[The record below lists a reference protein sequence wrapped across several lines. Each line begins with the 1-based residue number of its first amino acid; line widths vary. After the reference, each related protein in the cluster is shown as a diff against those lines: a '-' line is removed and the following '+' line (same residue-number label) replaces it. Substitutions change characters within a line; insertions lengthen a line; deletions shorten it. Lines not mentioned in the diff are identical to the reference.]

1 MNDVQF
7 DLRIKINRARIN
19 FMFMIIMSIMN
30 VFLIS
35 TGSATRL
42 PYASAISRLAI
53 EFAAQASTV
62 SGSDAVRILGLIAG
76 CSILLLLTI
85 CYFMSK
91 SKPRFFVIALALI
104 VADTFALIVF
114 ALATGAI
121 SDIYVILDIFIHLLS
136 ILYTYR
142 AIQASVEMMKLKNQ
156 PQKAV
161 EPTAEKEAEHEDFQ
175 YDYADDDY
183 NEASDVIDEPIGK
196 YSGDGTPPLVSG
208 NYNGLNA
215 FAVIREG
222 KAELVIND
230 YVCDELDVT
239 YYDEFTLRAF
249 VNDIDFTFE
258 YKRSLSGEAMY
269 LYADDT
275 LLDSLGKS

>member
-1 MNDVQF
+1 MNDEQF

-53 EFAAQASTV
+53 EFAAQASAV
-62 SGSDAVRILGLIAG
+62 NGSDAVRILGLIAG

-91 SKPRFFVIALALI
+91 TKPRFFVIALALI
-104 VADTFALIVF
+104 VADTFALVVF
-114 ALATGAI
+114 SLATGTI
-121 SDIYVILDIFIHLLS
+121 SDLYVILDIFIHLLS
-136 ILYTYR
+136 VLYTYR
-142 AIQASVEMMKLKNQ
+142 AIQASVEMIKLKNQ
-156 PQKAV
+156 SQYNQQSVTEKAL
-161 EPTAEKEAEHEDFQ
+161 EPEAYQF
-175 YDYADDDY
+175 ADTDDY
-183 NEASDVIDEPIGK
+183 YDETSDVADEPIGK
-196 YSGDGTPPLVSG
+196 YIDDGTPALVSG
-208 NYNGLNA
+208 SYNGLDA
-215 FAVIREG
+215 FAVIRDG

-258 YKRSLSGEAMY
+258 YKKSLSGEAMY